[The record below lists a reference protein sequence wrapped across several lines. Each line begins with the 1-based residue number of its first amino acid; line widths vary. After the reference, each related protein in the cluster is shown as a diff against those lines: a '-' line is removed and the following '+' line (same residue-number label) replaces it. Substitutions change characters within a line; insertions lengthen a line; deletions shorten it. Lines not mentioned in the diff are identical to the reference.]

1 MIHKPTQND
10 CPERRFKEL
19 QIQESTGKLSKEQI
33 DKAQT
38 DLLDEVQQMKKVPYR
53 SLIGA
58 LSHLA
63 RHTRFDIQFTTFYHA
78 RYQTDPGW
86 THWINLKRALRYLK
100 YTRDYEMEAKRDVPF
115 LRTTCDSDLGGGDN
129 SKSTTGYCQELCGV
143 IIHASSRLQA
153 MTAKS
158 STEAEIIALC
168 DCVEQ
173 TVWIRNILQDLGMT
187 ITPVIECDNQ
197 PAIRT
202 VLNNQLCKGNKH
214 IARRYHFVKGYVDA
228 GIIQIKYVPSAE
240 NRSDLLTKTLNGP
253 QLAGLLQGIY
263 KQP

>member
-1 MIHKPTQND
+1 M
-10 CPERRFKEL
+10 L
-19 QIQESTGKLSKEQI
+19 
-33 DKAQT
+33 
-38 DLLDEVQQMKKVPYR
+38 
-53 SLIGA
+53 
-58 LSHLA
+58 
-63 RHTRFDIQFTTFYHA
+63 YH
-78 RYQTDPGW
+78 
-86 THWINLKRALRYLK
+86 
-100 YTRDYEMEAKRDVPF
+100 RDQ
-115 LRTTCDSDLGGGDN
+115 LHGT
-129 SKSTTGYCQELCGV
+129 TTG
-143 IIHASSRLQA
+143 HD
-153 MTAKS
+153 
-158 STEAEIIALC
+158 AEIIALC

-173 TVWIRNILQDLGMT
+173 TVWIRNILQDLGKT

-240 NRSDLLTKTLNGP
+240 NRSDLLKKPLNGP